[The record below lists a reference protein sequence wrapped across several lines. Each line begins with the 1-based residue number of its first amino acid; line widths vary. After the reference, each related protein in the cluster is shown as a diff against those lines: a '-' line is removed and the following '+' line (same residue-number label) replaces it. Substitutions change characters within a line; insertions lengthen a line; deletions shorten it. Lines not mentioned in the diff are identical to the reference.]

1 MARGRKK
8 KTEPEVYTEEQL
20 RLIEKHIGDNFGTVS
35 NYFQNKEEGR
45 IALNINVIPASRR
58 NPYITLVTTGMGA
71 HVMKA
76 EGKSGEKYCGRGELV
91 LCLPPGWKLDGSE
104 PDAFWPV
111 HLLDL
116 IAEFSAGDDTWLS
129 WGHTI
134 DYGKNFQE
142 QSGFRGVILLMSM
155 FGKESWECKLSEDE
169 EVTFYQVIPLTESE
183 LMFAEKNGSVA
194 LTDRMG
200 RDFSKVADP
209 ERRSC
214 VPDNFGDIL
223 DTVGDHACKIEEK
236 ELDISDINGADHIA
250 AFLRWMIE
258 HDMINDEFLDYFAD
272 EFRLIRSGELDIRKF
287 LINSLDGELNKEL
300 FTEEGK
306 AFSGYYYDFY
316 GDGDAPCYPSDVDSM
331 ALDYFGEERYN
342 SDEFS
347 DEAYLFVPFDEA
359 YFEHMSG
366 YIDKAY
372 NKFLQD
378 LK

>member
-8 KTEPEVYTEEQL
+8 KAEQEIYTDEQKRIVEE
-20 RLIEKHIGDNFGTVS
+20 HITDKFGTAE
-35 NYFQNKEEGR
+35 NFFQRKEEGR
-45 IALNINVIPASRR
+45 LSLDINVIPASRK
-58 NPYITLVTTGMGA
+58 NPYVTLVTVGMGA
-71 HVMKA
+71 HLMKA
-76 EGKSGEKYCGRGELV
+76 VGKSGEKYSGRGELV
-91 LCLPPGWKLDGSE
+91 LCLPPGWKFDGSE
-104 PDAFWPV
+104 PNDFWPV

-116 IAEFSAGDDTWLS
+116 IAEFSAADNTWLS

-134 DYGKNFQE
+134 DYGKSFQR

-155 FGKESWECKLSEDE
+155 FGRDSWECRLSEDD

-183 LMFAEKNGSVA
+183 LMFAEKNGSAA

-200 RDFSKVADP
+200 SNFSKVADS
-209 ERRSC
+209 ERSSC
-214 VPDNFGDIL
+214 VPDNFSDIL
-223 DTVGDHACKIEEK
+223 DTVEDHACKIEEK
-236 ELDISDINGADHIA
+236 ELDIPDINGADHIA

-258 HDMINDEFLDYFAD
+258 HNMINDEFLDYFD
-272 EFRLIRSGELDIRKF
+272 EEFGQIRSGELDIRKF

-316 GDGDAPCYPSDVDSM
+316 GDDDAPCYPSDVDSM
-331 ALDYFGEERYN
+331 ALDYFGEERYE
-342 SDEFS
+342 SDEFC
-347 DEAYLFVPFDEA
+347 DEAYLFVPFGEA

>member
-8 KTEPEVYTEEQL
+8 KAEREIYTDEQKRIVEE
-20 RLIEKHIGDNFGTVS
+20 HITDKFGTS
-35 NYFQNKEEGR
+35 ENFFQRKEEGR
-45 IALNINVIPASRR
+45 LSLDINVIPASRK
-58 NPYITLVTTGMGA
+58 NPYVTLVTVGMGA
-71 HVMKA
+71 HVMRA
-76 EGKSGEKYCGRGELV
+76 VGKSGEEHSGRGELV
-91 LCLPPGWKLDGSE
+91 LCLPPGWKFDGSE
-104 PDAFWPV
+104 PNDFWPV

-116 IAEFSAGDDTWLS
+116 IAEFSAADNTWLS

-134 DYGKNFQE
+134 DYGKSFQR

-155 FGKESWECKLSEDE
+155 FGRDSWECRLSEDD

-183 LMFAEKNGSVA
+183 LMFAEKNGSAA

-200 RDFSKVADP
+200 SNFSKVADS
-209 ERRSC
+209 ERSSC
-214 VPDNFGDIL
+214 VPDNFSDIL
-223 DTVGDHACKIEEK
+223 DTVEDHACKIEEK
-236 ELDISDINGADHIA
+236 ELDIPDINGADHIA

-258 HDMINDEFLDYFAD
+258 HNMINDEFLDYFD
-272 EFRLIRSGELDIRKF
+272 EEFGQIRSGELDIRKF

-316 GDGDAPCYPSDVDSM
+316 CDDDAPCYPSDVDSM
-331 ALDYFGEERYN
+331 ALDYFGEERYE
-342 SDEFS
+342 SDEFC
-347 DEAYLFVPFDEA
+347 DEAYLFVPFGEA

>member
-8 KTEPEVYTEEQL
+8 KAEQEIYTDEQKRIVEE
-20 RLIEKHIGDNFGTVS
+20 HITDKFGTS
-35 NYFQNKEEGR
+35 ENFFQRKEEGR
-45 IALNINVIPASRR
+45 LSLDINVIPASRK
-58 NPYITLVTTGMGA
+58 NPYVTLVTVGMGA
-71 HVMKA
+71 HVMRA
-76 EGKSGEKYCGRGELV
+76 VGKSGEEHSGRGELV
-91 LCLPPGWKLDGSE
+91 LCLPPGWKFDGSE
-104 PDAFWPV
+104 PNDFWPV

-116 IAEFSAGDDTWLS
+116 IAEFSAADNTWLS

-134 DYGKNFQE
+134 DYGKSFQR

-155 FGKESWECKLSEDE
+155 FGRDSWECRLSEDD

-183 LMFAEKNGSVA
+183 LMFAEKNGSAA

-200 RDFSKVADP
+200 SNFSKVADS
-209 ERRSC
+209 ERSSC
-214 VPDNFGDIL
+214 VPDNFSDIL
-223 DTVGDHACKIEEK
+223 DTVEDHACKIEEK
-236 ELDISDINGADHIA
+236 ELDIPDINGADHIA

-258 HDMINDEFLDYFAD
+258 HNMINDEFLDYFD
-272 EFRLIRSGELDIRKF
+272 EEFGQIRSGELDIRKF

-316 GDGDAPCYPSDVDSM
+316 GDDDAPCYPSDVDSM
-331 ALDYFGEERYN
+331 ALDYFGEERYE
-342 SDEFS
+342 SDEFC
-347 DEAYLFVPFDEA
+347 DEAYLFVPFGEA

>member
-8 KTEPEVYTEEQL
+8 KAEREIYTDEQKRIVEE
-20 RLIEKHIGDNFGTVS
+20 HITDKFGTS
-35 NYFQNKEEGR
+35 ENFFQRKEEGR
-45 IALNINVIPASRR
+45 LSLDINVIPASRK
-58 NPYITLVTTGMGA
+58 NPYVTLVTVGMGA
-71 HVMKA
+71 HLMKA
-76 EGKSGEKYCGRGELV
+76 VGKSGEKYSGRGELV
-91 LCLPPGWKLDGSE
+91 LCLPPGWKFDGSE
-104 PDAFWPV
+104 PNDFWPV

-116 IAEFSAGDDTWLS
+116 IAEFSAADNTWLS

-134 DYGKNFQE
+134 DYGKSFQR

-155 FGKESWECKLSEDE
+155 FGRDSWECRLSEDD

-183 LMFAEKNGSVA
+183 LMFAEKNGSAA

-200 RDFSKVADP
+200 SNFSKVADS
-209 ERRSC
+209 ERSSC
-214 VPDNFGDIL
+214 VPDNFSDIL
-223 DTVGDHACKIEEK
+223 DTVEDHACKIEEK
-236 ELDISDINGADHIA
+236 ELDIPDINGADHIA

-258 HDMINDEFLDYFAD
+258 HNMINDEFLDYFD
-272 EFRLIRSGELDIRKF
+272 EEFGQIRSGELDIRKF

-316 GDGDAPCYPSDVDSM
+316 GDDDAPCYPSDVDSM
-331 ALDYFGEERYN
+331 ALDYFGEERYE
-342 SDEFS
+342 SDEFC
-347 DEAYLFVPFDEA
+347 DEAYLFVPFGEA

>member
-8 KTEPEVYTEEQL
+8 NKEPEIYTDEQMRLVEEH
-20 RLIEKHIGDNFGTVS
+20 IENNFGIVS
-35 NYFQNKEEGR
+35 NYYQNKEEGK
-45 IALNINVIPASRR
+45 IQLNINIIPASRK

-76 EGKSGEKYCGRGELV
+76 KGKSGEDFFNRGELV

-104 PDAFWPV
+104 PDDFWPV

-116 IAEFSAGDDTWLS
+116 IADFSSGDDTWLS

-134 DYGKNFQE
+134 DYGDNFQE
-142 QSGFRGVILLMSM
+142 LTGFRGIMLIMAM
-155 FGKESWECKLSEDE
+155 FGNDSWSCRLSENDK
-169 EVTFYQVIPLTESE
+169 VTFYQVIPLFESE
-183 LMFAEKNGSVA
+183 LRFTEKNGSAA
-194 LTDRMG
+194 LVNRMG
-200 RDFSKVADP
+200 KDFSKVVDP
-209 ERRSC
+209 ERKHY
-214 VPDNFGDIL
+214 VPDNFSDIL
-223 DTVGDHACKIEEK
+223 DTVEDHSCKVEEK
-236 ELDISDINGADHIA
+236 ELNIPDINGADHIA
-250 AFLRWMIE
+250 AFLRWMME
-258 HDMINDEFLDYFAD
+258 HDMINYEFLDYFAE
-272 EFRLIRSGELDIRKF
+272 EFQQIRSGELDIRKF

-300 FTEEGK
+300 FTDEGK
-306 AFSGYYYDFY
+306 EFAGYYYDFY
-316 GDGDAPCYPSDVDSM
+316 GDDDDPCYPSDVDSM

-359 YFEHMSG
+359 YFEHMSE

-378 LK
+378 VK